1 MANDAR
7 LSEERTRRHMKEQA
21 ASYIDFICRF
31 ALSCLLALA
40 LQVCAP
46 VMAQQGGS
54 VVPAQQNQ
62 PDFRLVSSKGSV
74 KVPFDL
80 FENNILLQFRVNNS
94 QPIWF
99 IFDTGASVN
108 VINEKLANNLGLTS
122 RGVVNPSGGG
132 GTVSGTFSEG
142 ATVGL
147 PGVEAFKQRFFAIP
161 LDALPTYFG
170 RDVEG
175 IIGTDFIRNFVVEID
190 YTNETLTFYDP
201 KTYNLSG
208 EPDTLLLENRD
219 GTPYVKVALSLDG
232 RNTITDQFELDS
244 GSIRILQI
252 NRPFADRHKILTIL
266 PESKVV
272 EGVGG
277 AGIGGKTK
285 FVEAR
290 IHSFKIGRYTLPGPV
305 ISVSQDTEGF
315 GASNDAAGVI
325 GTELLRRFKVTLDYQ
340 SQRMKLSPNARFD
353 EPFEVDMSGL
363 ELTAKANDFKVIQ
376 VSSVRAGFPAAE
388 AGLREGDTLVAIDD
402 HPVAELGLD
411 ELTRMFRRN
420 GKEYRLIIKR
430 GSEIIRVRLRMKRV
444 V

>member
-1 MANDAR
+1 
-7 LSEERTRRHMKEQA
+7 
-21 ASYIDFICRF
+21 
-31 ALSCLLALA
+31 
-40 LQVCAP
+40 
-46 VMAQQGGS
+46 MAQQAGRA
-54 VVPAQQNQ
+54 VTAQQSQ
-62 PDFRLVSSKGSV
+62 PDFRLLSGKGLAKAS
-74 KVPFDL
+74 FDL
-80 FENNILLQFRVNNS
+80 VENNILLQCRVNNS

-108 VINEKLANNLGLTS
+108 VINEKLAKNLGLMS

-142 ATVGL
+142 ATISL

-175 IIGTDFIRNFVVEID
+175 IIGADFIRNFVIEID
-190 YTNETLTFYDP
+190 FADNTLTLHDP

-208 EPDTLLLENRD
+208 ERDTILLENRN
-219 GTPYVKVALSLDG
+219 GTPYVKVEFSLDG
-232 RNTITDQFELDS
+232 QDTITDQFELDS
-244 GSIRILQI
+244 GSIRILQL
-252 NRPFADRHKILTIL
+252 NKPFADRHKVLTIL
-266 PESKVV
+266 PKAKAV

-290 IHSFKIGRYTLPGPV
+290 IRSLRLGRYTLPSPV

-315 GASNDAAGVI
+315 GAGNEAGAI

-340 SQRMKLSPNARFD
+340 SQRMKLSPNVHFD

-363 ELTAKANDFKVIQ
+363 ELTAKANELSVIQ
-376 VSSVRAGFPAAE
+376 
-388 AGLREGDTLVAIDD
+388 
-402 HPVAELGLD
+402 
-411 ELTRMFRRN
+411 
-420 GKEYRLIIKR
+420 
-430 GSEIIRVRLRMKRV
+430 
-444 V
+444 